1 VNKLNILE
9 IIKEVL
15 NNDSIDN
22 NTSLLEEELL
32 DSVALVKIIS
42 KIEENENVEI
52 DLAEIDIDDFESA
65 ETISEMVLKLK
76 S

>member
-42 KIEENENVEI
+42 KIEENENIEI
-52 DLAEIDIDDFESA
+52 DLAEIDIDDFESV

-76 S
+76 G

>member
-1 VNKLNILE
+1 MNKLNILE

>member
-1 VNKLNILE
+1 MNKLNILE

-42 KIEENENVEI
+42 KIEENENIEI
-52 DLAEIDIDDFESA
+52 DLAEIDIDDFESV

-76 S
+76 G

>member
-1 VNKLNILE
+1 LNILE

-42 KIEENENVEI
+42 KIEENENIEI
-52 DLAEIDIDDFESA
+52 DLAEIDIDDFESV

-76 S
+76 G